1 MTASANARRN
11 ELTDL
16 HRERIET
23 VLTRL
28 RAHAA
33 RSVLDLGC
41 GPGPLLER
49 MLADERLER
58 VVGLDLSLSALQAL
72 KTRLAQARGVER
84 LTLLHGSFTEPDPRL
99 TGYDAAVML
108 ETIEHIAPEGLSKV
122 ERAVFR
128 QHRPRMV
135 IITTPNVEHNVV
147 FGLRPGRRRHR
158 DHRFEWP
165 RAKFSAWARGVAA
178 RSGYHASLAEIGWRH
193 PIHGAPTQMAEFHR
207 RGASIGA
214 APMTGT

>member
-1 MTASANARRN
+1 M
-11 ELTDL
+11 
-16 HRERIET
+16 
-23 VLTRL
+23 LTRL

-49 MLADERLER
+49 MLDDERLER
-58 VVGLDLSLSALQAL
+58 IVGLDLSLSALQGL
-72 KTRLAQARGVER
+72 KARLTDARGLER
-84 LTLLHGSFTEPDPRL
+84 LVLLHGSFTEQDPRL
-99 TGYDAAVML
+99 TGFDAAVML
-108 ETIEHIAPEGLSKV
+108 ETIEHIAPEDLSKV

-128 QHRPRMV
+128 QHRPRVV

-178 RSGYHASLAEIGWRH
+178 RSGYQASLAEIGWRH

-207 RGASIGA
+207 PAIDGGAW
-214 APMTGT
+214 PMTGT